1 MPVRNVFLLI
11 YLILEDTP
19 RLGVPGWMREKKSG
33 CVHFSKL
40 LTRWVV
46 LAV

>member
-1 MPVRNVFLLI
+1 MRNVFLLL

-19 RLGVPGWMREKKSG
+19 RLGVPGWMREEKTG

-40 LTRWVV
+40 LTRWGG